1 MQGARSPGSVHNTLQ
16 NISCG
21 DFLMTHICRLWL
33 AYSFDNSLRRLL
45 HRPEEM
51 LAPYVKEGMIVI
63 GIGCGMAFFSIGMA
77 RLVGEQG
84 LVISVDL
91 QQKMLEVLERRAKK
105 RVLLIGFVFIT
116 EKKIISGSSKRL
128 ILRPYSG

>member
-1 MQGARSPGSVHNTLQ
+1 
-16 NISCG
+16 
-21 DFLMTHICRLWL
+21 
-33 AYSFDNSLRRLL
+33 
-45 HRPEEM
+45 M

-63 GIGCGMAFFSIGMA
+63 DIGCGMAFFSIGMA

-128 ILRPYSG
+128 ILRPYSGWFMRSQIQTFS